1 MNTLR
6 LLIILLHFSAF
17 IIYLGLIIFVLRLN
31 YRQRLNQ
38 LCALILASFAIYSL
52 GHLFFTNASS
62 VAEAHFWVSL
72 SSFGW
77 CTFSI
82 FGLWFSLL
90 FTGRQKW
97 LKNPLIIVVPI
108 LLASFFIYQQWAG
121 NLIAG
126 YIEHFYGWSEVWAES
141 AVFVAYSLYYIITV
155 LICAYLIFDFKI
167 KTKIMRKKKGA
178 GLLLSTMLIALSLG
192 ALTDTILPSLNVF
205 ILPPIGN
212 IAALIWGIGLVSAVK
227 KYDILTITPTLAAPE
242 IISTMEDT
250 VILLDQEQKIVFANR
265 AALEMLEYSEDEL
278 LHRSFAPLF
287 KEIEPLAEGSFL
299 EQLLAHKRVKNLK
312 AAYLT
317 QKGKEVPVLLSACV
331 VEKEDEAVGIVI
343 TASDLTVYQQMEN
356 ELKESE
362 LRYRTLVEYALVG
375 IGIHQRGKIVYANQ
389 RFASMLGYT
398 AAEIADVPIADLIS
412 PEERDLILAR
422 AQRRLQGFSEP
433 EIYEITLLR
442 KDGNSFQALISNAL
456 VNFNGEKATLI
467 TISDLTDTKAKRE
480 LEIANEELKSFSYSV
495 SHDLRAPLR
504 SIRGFSLA
512 LIEDYGDKLEDE
524 AMDYLLRIN
533 KAAERMS
540 QLIDDLLQLSR
551 IGQNELNWQKVNL
564 SSIAYDILEELKEK
578 EPERK
583 IGVIIED
590 DLIVR
595 GDAHLLRI
603 ALENLLSNAWKFT
616 KGRPDARIEL
626 KAIRKEGKTIYV
638 VQDNG
643 AGFDMQYAQKLFKP
657 FQRLHGQEFE
667 GTGVGLATVKRI
679 INRHGGEI
687 WAEGEVAKGA
697 VFYFTLPESILP
709 D

>member
-1 MNTLR
+1 M
-6 LLIILLHFSAF
+6 
-17 IIYLGLIIFVLRLN
+17 IFVLRHN

-38 LCALILASFAIYSL
+38 LCALILASFAIHSL
-52 GHLFFTNASS
+52 GYLFLTNASS
-62 VAEAHFWVSL
+62 VAKAHFWNSI

-77 CTFSI
+77 CTFPI

-90 FTGRQKW
+90 FTERQKW

-121 NLIAG
+121 NLIAS

-141 AVFVAYSLYYIITV
+141 TVFAAYSLYYIITV
-155 LICAYLIFDFKI
+155 LICAYLIFDFKK
-167 KTKIMRKKKGA
+167 KTKVERKKKGA
-178 GLLLSTMLIALSLG
+178 GLLLSTMLIALLLG
-192 ALTDTILPSLNVF
+192 TFTDTILPSLNVF
-205 ILPPIGN
+205 ILPPMGN

-242 IISTMEDT
+242 IISTMEDA

-265 AALEMLEYSEDEL
+265 AALEILEYSEDEL

-287 KEIEPLAEGSFL
+287 KEIEPVAEGSFL
-299 EQLLAHKRVKNLK
+299 EHLLARKRVKNLK

-331 VEKEDEAVGIVI
+331 VEKEEEAVGIVI

-375 IGIHQRGKIVYANQ
+375 IGIHQRGKMVYANQ

-398 AAEIADVPIADLIS
+398 ATEIADVPVADLIS

-422 AQRRLQGFSEP
+422 AQRRLQGFPEP
-433 EIYEITLLR
+433 EIYEIRLLK
-442 KDGNSFQALISNAL
+442 KDGSTFQALISNAL

-480 LEIANEELKSFSYSV
+480 LEIANEELRSFSYSV

-533 KAAERMS
+533 KAAERMF

-551 IGQNELNWQKVNL
+551 IGQNELNWQEVNL
-564 SSIAYDILEELKEK
+564 SSIAYDIIEELKEK

-583 IGVIIED
+583 TDVIIED
-590 DLIVR
+590 GLIVK

-616 KGRPDARIEL
+616 KGRPEARIEL
-626 KAIRKEGKTIYV
+626 KAIKKEGKTIYV

-679 INRHGGEI
+679 INRLGGEI

-697 VFYFTLPESILP
+697 VFYFTLPDSILP

>member
-1 MNTLR
+1 
-6 LLIILLHFSAF
+6 
-17 IIYLGLIIFVLRLN
+17 V
-31 YRQRLNQ
+31 
-38 LCALILASFAIYSL
+38 
-52 GHLFFTNASS
+52 
-62 VAEAHFWVSL
+62 
-72 SSFGW
+72 
-77 CTFSI
+77 
-82 FGLWFSLL
+82 
-90 FTGRQKW
+90 
-97 LKNPLIIVVPI
+97 
-108 LLASFFIYQQWAG
+108 
-121 NLIAG
+121 
-126 YIEHFYGWSEVWAES
+126 
-141 AVFVAYSLYYIITV
+141 
-155 LICAYLIFDFKI
+155 
-167 KTKIMRKKKGA
+167 
-178 GLLLSTMLIALSLG
+178 
-192 ALTDTILPSLNVF
+192 
-205 ILPPIGN
+205 
-212 IAALIWGIGLVSAVK
+212 
-227 KYDILTITPTLAAPE
+227 
-242 IISTMEDT
+242 
-250 VILLDQEQKIVFANR
+250 
-265 AALEMLEYSEDEL
+265 
-278 LHRSFAPLF
+278 
-287 KEIEPLAEGSFL
+287 AEGSFL
-299 EQLLAHKRVKNLK
+299 EHLLARKRVKNLK

-331 VEKEDEAVGIVI
+331 VEKEEEAVGIVI

-398 AAEIADVPIADLIS
+398 ATEITDVPIADLIS

-433 EIYEITLLR
+433 EIYEIRLLK
-442 KDGNSFQALISNAL
+442 KDGSTFQALISNAL

-504 SIRGFSLA
+504 SIRGFSQA

-551 IGQNELNWQKVNL
+551 IGQNELNWQEVNL
-564 SSIAYDILEELKEK
+564 SSIAYDIIEELKEK

-583 IGVIIED
+583 TDVIIED
-590 DLIVR
+590 GLIVK

-616 KGRPDARIEL
+616 KGRPEARIEL
-626 KAIRKEGKTIYV
+626 KAIKKEGKTIYV

-679 INRHGGEI
+679 INRLGGEI
-687 WAEGEVAKGA
+687 WAEGEVAKVA
-697 VFYFTLPESILP
+697 VFYFTLPDSILP
-709 D
+709 N